1 MKKNASNLTYR
12 CIAGNPVERHTKFR
26 WPVSIC

>member
-1 MKKNASNLTYR
+1 MQVLNPTYR
-12 CIAGNPVERHTKFR
+12 SIAGNPVERHTKFR